1 MNQPLIIWTVDTED
15 WRYRDATSVRSRAM
29 AGVFDGAIILMH
41 DIHST
46 TVDAVGAIIDDLR
59 AAGYELVTVSE
70 MAKIRGVSLQ
80 NGYSYGSFRI

>member
-1 MNQPLIIWTVDTED
+1 
-15 WRYRDATSVRSRAM
+15 M